1 MVGPHIAVIRRSIL
15 WWIVA
20 WAPIYAQSS
29 VPIRSF
35 RAMDYHAHNQNW
47 AVIQSSDGLIYA
59 ANGHGILEY
68 DGLRWR
74 NIPIPHALPVR
85 SLAVDSSGR
94 LYVGANGDFG
104 YLRPDSSG
112 LLRFV
117 SLREFIPDGFR
128 KFSDVWRTFV
138 LGPNVYFQCSEY
150 VFVYNGTSTAV
161 LRAATSFHFA
171 FVVDRRLY
179 VRERDRGLLVLN
191 DDRFEAVPG
200 GNFFSDKSIMTM
212 VQWNAEDV
220 LIATRKDGCY
230 LYDGRTF
237 RRRTIEREDEL
248 LRDQVYQAVRLH
260 DGRIA
265 FATFKSGVVLIDTT
279 GKVTQTWDKT
289 DGLPGSNV
297 RALAE
302 DAQQGLWVALE
313 NGLALID
320 RSSPFETVDGLDG
333 IVETTIR
340 HEGRLIV
347 GTSSGIFRQRSASSG
362 KLTFDRVPDVESYC
376 FALLPFRD
384 IVLAATGRGVFE
396 LRANTSRLIDDA
408 YAYGLSLS
416 PSDSNRVWIAHS
428 TGVRYAIR
436 ERTGRWSVSDV
447 GGLSEEI
454 RTVTEYDGRI
464 WLGTKTNG
472 TLRLA
477 LDGTDVQRIDARSGL
492 AAGPVYPAIIGNEI
506 LLLSTGGTKRPAAKG
521 FENVWPI
528 RSDEPVSRENASW
541 VWWVRSTDRR
551 LLRVNTAASVIDSNF
566 SCTLRAFDITSIY
579 SEADSSVWIG
589 SVDRITHIDPRRT
602 PLPPVAALI
611 RAIRVGKKS
620 FYSDQRPVVLD
631 PPENGF
637 QVELAAADY
646 HAINDVEYQT
656 RLFPA
661 EQDWTEWSAEP
672 LRTFSNLT
680 PGSYRFIVRARNSF
694 GQMTDPTTLEIHVMP
709 AWHQTWWARIT
720 AVLLFGGLIV
730 ALVVWRSRRLQ
741 RANQRLEVLVNE
753 RTRTVRRQNEALERI
768 DGMARAVN
776 SSLHIDDLLKN
787 VLAEGVRLPG
797 VEKAT
802 AIVLDHARQV
812 FCVRASSGPE
822 LKEELAIEL
831 SRETAEARY
840 TTDAE
845 QIAPDV
851 FIIRSVA
858 GRAGEANLKNLRSA
872 KALMVVRIRIND
884 VTEGFL
890 IFDNFQTSDAFDRQ
904 DAKFLASLREH
915 LLSAFIKIR
924 ILEELRSLNRKKDE
938 LIGIAA
944 HDLRNPL
951 TAVVGY
957 ADILRSALGDNGF
970 DRGLAVRD
978 AEAIYSAGQHLME
991 MIEEL
996 LDLSSIETGNVRL
1009 NVESSDLNR
1018 LLDECI
1024 AMHVTL
1030 AEKKSIALVFDR
1042 RPLPPV
1048 AVDRLRFA
1056 EVVDN
1061 LISNAI
1067 KFTYPAG
1074 QVRVRCESTPAEVIV
1089 HVADTGQG
1097 LTSDDLKEVFHSF
1110 KRLSARPTGGE
1121 KSTGLGLAIVKKIV
1135 DLHGGRVWVTSEHG
1149 KGSVFSVALP
1159 ALVENV

>member
-1 MVGPHIAVIRRSIL
+1 MTPVF
-15 WWIVA
+15 
-20 WAPIYAQSS
+20 AQSS
-29 VPIRSF
+29 APIRSF

-74 NIPIPHALPVR
+74 KIPIPHALPAR

-94 LYVGANGDFG
+94 IYIGANGDFG
-104 YLRPDSSG
+104 YLHPDSSG
-112 LLRFV
+112 LLQFG
-117 SLREFIPDGFR
+117 SLRRSIPDAFR

-138 LGPNVYFQCSEY
+138 LGSNVYFQCSEY
-150 VFVYNGTSTAV
+150 VFIYDGTSITAI
-161 LRAATSFHFA
+161 RPTTTFHFA
-171 FVVDRRLY
+171 FIADGKLY
-179 VRERDRGLLVLN
+179 VRERNRGILALH
-191 DDRFEAVPG
+191 G
-200 GNFFSDKSIMTM
+200 GQLELIRDGNVFSDKAVMAM
-212 VQWNAEDV
+212 VPWKSGEI
-220 LIATRKDGCY
+220 LIATRKDGFY
-230 LYDGRTF
+230 LYDGQRV
-237 RRRTIEREDEL
+237 RRHIIDREDEL
-248 LRDQVYQAVRLH
+248 FRDQVYQALPLH
-260 DGRIA
+260 DGRIVW
-265 FATFKSGVVLIDTT
+265 ATFKSGVVMMDTS
-279 GKVTQTWDKT
+279 GRIRQTWDKS
-289 DGLPGSNV
+289 DGLPGSNI
-297 RALAE
+297 LSFYE

-313 NGLALID
+313 NGLARID
-320 RSSPFETVDGLDG
+320 LSSPFDFFDDRYGLSG
-333 IVETTIR
+333 IVETMVR
-340 HEGRLIV
+340 HQGRLFI
-347 GTSSGIFRQRSASSG
+347 GTSSGIFRQRDASLEKSG
-362 KLTFDRVPDVESYC
+362 FDRIAGVDAYC
-376 FALLPFRD
+376 FALLPFRGG
-384 IVLAATGRGVFE
+384 VLAATGSGVFE
-396 LRANTSRLIDDA
+396 IRANDIHRIVND
-408 YAYGLSLS
+408 YAYGLALS
-416 PSDSNRVWIAHS
+416 ATDSNRIWIAHAN
-428 TGVRYAIR
+428 GVSSARRDAA
-436 ERTGRWSVSDV
+436 GHWSATVFP
-447 GGLSEEI
+447 GITEEI
-454 RTVTEYDGRI
+454 RTLAEHDGHL

-472 TLRLA
+472 VIRVA
-477 LDGTDVQRIDARSGL
+477 VNENEIRRIGEPSGL
-492 AAGPVYPAIIGNEI
+492 VPGPAYPARFGNEI
-506 LLLSTGGTKRPAAKG
+506 LIFTLDGSKRLVGDKLQP
-521 FENVWPI
+521 VLPI
-528 RSDEPVSRENASW
+528 RSDEQASKENNSW
-541 VWWVRSTDRR
+541 IWWVRSDDRR
-551 LLRVNTAASVIDSNF
+551 LLRVHTATSTIDSSF

-589 SVDRITHIDPRRT
+589 SVDRILHIDPRRF
-602 PLPPVAALI
+602 PRPPVAALI
-611 RAIRVGKKS
+611 RSIHAGKKTFS
-620 FYSDQRPVVLD
+620 IGHQVIID
-631 PPENGF
+631 PPENSF
-637 QVELAAADY
+637 RVELAAADY

-656 RLFPA
+656 QLFPA
-661 EQDWTEWSAEP
+661 EKDWTEWSAEP
-672 LRTFSNLT
+672 HRTFSNLT
-680 PGSYRFIVRARNSF
+680 PGWYRFIVRTRNAF
-694 GQMTDPTTLEIHVMP
+694 GQMTDPTTLEIRVMP
-709 AWHQTWWARIT
+709 AWHQTWWARSMV
-720 AVLLFGGLIV
+720 ALLFGGLIV

-741 RANQRLEVLVNE
+741 KANQRLEILVNE
-753 RTRTVRRQNEALERI
+753 RTQTVRRQNEALERI

-787 VLAEGVRLPG
+787 VMAEGVRLPG

-822 LKEELAIEL
+822 SKEELAIEL

-840 TTDAE
+840 TTDAS

-858 GRAGEANLKNLRSA
+858 GRAGEASLKNLRSA

-957 ADILRSALGDNGF
+957 ADLLRQMLADSGF
-970 DRGLAVRD
+970 DRNLAIHD
-978 AEAIYSAGQHLME
+978 AEAIYSAAQHLME

-996 LDLSSIETGNVRL
+996 LDLSSIETGNVEL
-1009 NVESSDLNR
+1009 NLESSDLNR
-1018 LLDECI
+1018 LLDECV
-1024 AMHVTL
+1024 ARYGKL

-1042 RPLPPV
+1042 CPLPPV

-1067 KFTYPAG
+1067 KFTHPSG
-1074 QVRVRCESTPAEVIV
+1074 QVRIRYESTPAEVIL

-1097 LTSDDLKEVFHSF
+1097 LTSDDLKEVFRSF
-1110 KRLSARPTGGE
+1110 KRLSARPTGNE